1 MPSSHSLQQ
10 GLRRA
15 GCETASAPNPRRA
28 ATLSGRETA
37 LGTTWL
43 GTRLGHARSA
53 ADALN
58 RRCAQPHTRTATRAL
73 GPHALRPQAITKQR
87 VGGRDGDDGRGHAH
101 ESACRRGRRGQ
112 VGAAMIVAVM
122 VALESAMV
130 VSAMVGA
137 QSRSVRLASLGCP
150 TVVQRARVREH
161 GSGLRAQRDRGAQG
175 MSKISAKIREQSSS
189 PAAPRR
195 CARSRRSRPGLS
207 GCRTGWVAGV
217 PHQVVGIELDL
228 RTHIGFCG
236 VVGGCKRRVRA
247 REGLQARA
255 RGGGG
260 GGGGAGSRT

>member
-15 GCETASAPNPRRA
+15 GCETAIAPNPRRA
-28 ATLSGRETA
+28 ATLSRRKTA

-53 ADALN
+53 ADALS
-58 RRCAQPHTRTATRAL
+58 RRCTQPHTRTATRAL

-101 ESACRRGRRGQ
+101 ESACRPCRRGQ
-112 VGAAMIVAVM
+112 VGAAMIVAAM
-122 VALESAMV
+122 VARIGDGRL
-130 VSAMVGA
+130 SAMVGA
-137 QSRSVRLASLGCP
+137 QQVGAAGRLGLPYGRAKGTCER
-150 TVVQRARVREH
+150 TWQWAARAAGQGRAGHEQNQR
-161 GSGLRAQRDRGAQG
+161 
-175 MSKISAKIREQSSS
+175 KIREQSSS

-195 CARSRRSRPGLS
+195 CARSRISRPCLS